1 MITTESIK
9 KYTMPC
15 AIMRNLVAFP
25 GIPMTIDMDKG
36 PAKKIF
42 ETAAK
47 EGTPVF
53 IVCQKDPMEEAT
65 GLESIH
71 SVGVTARIKQVVK
84 TQSGI
89 FRVIVEPI
97 ARAVLTGFTDD
108 KMLTAEIFE
117 KTLNEEDGELRS
129 RALLREI
136 KGIMHDFSKFAPK
149 FSREF
154 WLLFDSIR
162 DLGQA

>member
-47 EGTPVF
+47 EGDR
-53 IVCQKDPMEEAT
+53 K
-65 GLESIH
+65 
-71 SVGVTARIKQVVK
+71 SVV
-84 TQSGI
+84 
-89 FRVIVEPI
+89 
-97 ARAVLTGFTDD
+97 
-108 KMLTAEIFE
+108 
-117 KTLNEEDGELRS
+117 
-129 RALLREI
+129 
-136 KGIMHDFSKFAPK
+136 
-149 FSREF
+149 
-154 WLLFDSIR
+154 
-162 DLGQA
+162 

>member
-53 IVCQKDPMEEAT
+53 IVCQKDPMEEAI
-65 GLESIH
+65 SIAKELMEKGKPA
-71 SVGVTARIKQVVK
+71 SMAAKEAAK
-84 TQSGI
+84 
-89 FRVIVEPI
+89 
-97 ARAVLTGFTDD
+97 LTGQT
-108 KMLTAEIFE
+108 KGEVYKRLM
-117 KTLNEEDGELRS
+117 EEE
-129 RALLREI
+129 E
-136 KGIMHDFSKFAPK
+136 
-149 FSREF
+149 E
-154 WLLFDSIR
+154 
-162 DLGQA
+162 